1 MFFVELKLNA
11 MYKLHLDREL
21 AKDIFGNASK
31 ETLDWVV
38 NAIANIV
45 VADGIIE
52 KHEFVALQEAIG
64 LLENKEEIHALMDRV
79 KKKEIIEIKTISI
92 NDELAIKVFFYLAA
106 IAVIDGELKKSEA
119 AMLKKCGLCM
129 GLDDELI
136 RAVIQW
142 TLKQMEINRKLKEDL
157 TKSNNFRSRIIDSII

>member
-1 MFFVELKLNA
+1 

-21 AKDIFGNASK
+21 AKDVFINSSK

-45 VADGIIE
+45 VADGLIE

-64 LLENKEEIHALMDRV
+64 LLQDKEEIHALMDRV
-79 KKKEIIEIKTISI
+79 KKKEIIEINSI
-92 NDELAIKVFFYLAA
+92 RLNDELAIKVFFYLAA

-119 AMLKKCGLCM
+119 EMLKKCGDCM
-129 GLDDELI
+129 GLEDDLI
-136 RAVIQW
+136 KAVIQW

-157 TKSNNFRSRIIDSII
+157 NKSNNFRSRIIESIL

>member
-1 MFFVELKLNA
+1 

-21 AKDIFGNASK
+21 AKDVFINSSK

-64 LLENKEEIHALMDRV
+64 LLQDKEEIHALMDRV
-79 KKKEIIEIKTISI
+79 KKKEMIEIKTLRI
-92 NDELAIKVFFYLAA
+92 NDESAIKVFFYLAA

-129 GLDDELI
+129 GLDDDLI
-136 RAVIQW
+136 KSVTQW

-157 TKSNNFRSRIIDSII
+157 KSSNSFRSRIIDSIL

>member
-1 MFFVELKLNA
+1 
-11 MYKLHLDREL
+11 MYKLNLDREL
-21 AKDIFGNASK
+21 AKDVFINSSK

-52 KHEFVALQEAIG
+52 KHEFIALQEAIG
-64 LLENKEEIHALMDRV
+64 LLQDKEEIHALMDRV
-79 KKKEIIEIKTISI
+79 KKKEIIEIKSIRI

-119 AMLKKCGLCM
+119 EMLKKCGLCM
-129 GLDDELI
+129 GLDDDLI
-136 RAVIQW
+136 KAVIQW

-157 TKSNNFRSRIIDSII
+157 NKSNNFRSRIIDSIL

>member
-1 MFFVELKLNA
+1 

-21 AKDIFGNASK
+21 AKEVFGNASK
-31 ETLDWVV
+31 EILDWVV

-79 KKKEIIEIKTISI
+79 KKKEIIEIKTIRI
-92 NDELAIKVFFYLAA
+92 IDELAIKVFFYLAA

-119 AMLKKCGLCM
+119 EMLKKCGLCM
-129 GLDDELI
+129 GLDDDLI
-136 RAVIQW
+136 KAVIQW
-142 TLKQMEINRKLKEDL
+142 TLKQMEINRKLKDDL
-157 TKSNNFRSRIIDSII
+157 TKSNNFRSRIIDSIL

>member
-1 MFFVELKLNA
+1 

-21 AKDIFGNASK
+21 AKDVFVNSSK

-64 LLENKEEIHALMDRV
+64 LLQDKEEIHALMDRV
-79 KKKEIIEIKTISI
+79 KKKEKIEIKSIRI

-119 AMLKKCGLCM
+119 EMLKKCGLCM
-129 GLDDELI
+129 GLDDDLI
-136 RAVIQW
+136 KAVIQW

-157 TKSNNFRSRIIDSII
+157 KNSNNFRSRMIDSIL

>member
-1 MFFVELKLNA
+1 

-21 AKDIFGNASK
+21 AKDVFINSSK

-64 LLENKEEIHALMDRV
+64 LLQDKEEIHALMDRV
-79 KKKEIIEIKTISI
+79 KKKEMIEINSIRI

-119 AMLKKCGLCM
+119 EMLKKCGLCM
-129 GLDDELI
+129 GLDDDLI
-136 RAVIQW
+136 KAVIQW

-157 TKSNNFRSRIIDSII
+157 QSSNNFRSRIIDSIL

>member
-1 MFFVELKLNA
+1 

-21 AKDIFGNASK
+21 AKDVFINSSK
-31 ETLDWVV
+31 ETVDWVV

-64 LLENKEEIHALMDRV
+64 LLQDKEEIHAMMDRV
-79 KKKEIIEIKTISI
+79 KKKEIIEIKSIRI

-119 AMLKKCGLCM
+119 EMLKKCGLCM
-129 GLDDELI
+129 GLDDDLI
-136 RAVIQW
+136 KAVIQW
-142 TLKQMEINRKLKEDL
+142 TLKQMEINRKLKDDL
-157 TKSNNFRSRIIDSII
+157 NKSNNFRSRIIESIL

>member
-1 MFFVELKLNA
+1 
-11 MYKLHLDREL
+11 MYKLNLDREL
-21 AKDIFGNASK
+21 AKDVFINSSK

-64 LLENKEEIHALMDRV
+64 LLQDKEEIHALMDRV
-79 KKKEIIEIKTISI
+79 KKKEIIEIKSIRI

-119 AMLKKCGLCM
+119 EMLKKCGLCM
-129 GLDDELI
+129 GLDDDLI
-136 RAVIQW
+136 KAVIQW
-142 TLKQMEINRKLKEDL
+142 TLKQMEINRKLKDDL
-157 TKSNNFRSRIIDSII
+157 NKSNNFRSRIIDSIL

>member
-1 MFFVELKLNA
+1 

-21 AKDIFGNASK
+21 AKDVFINSSK

-52 KHEFVALQEAIG
+52 KHVCLARQEAIG
-64 LLENKEEIHALMDRV
+64 LLQDKEEIHALMDRV
-79 KKKEIIEIKTISI
+79 KKKEIIEIKSI
-92 NDELAIKVFFYLAA
+92 RIIDELAIKVFFYLAA

-119 AMLKKCGLCM
+119 EMLKKCGLCM
-129 GLDDELI
+129 GLDDDLI
-136 RAVIQW
+136 KAVIQW
-142 TLKQMEINRKLKEDL
+142 TLKQMEINRQLKEDL
-157 TKSNNFRSRIIDSII
+157 NKSNNFRSRIIESIL

>member
-1 MFFVELKLNA
+1 

-31 ETLDWVV
+31 EILDWVV

-64 LLENKEEIHALMDRV
+64 LLENKEEINALMDRV
-79 KKKEIIEIKTISI
+79 KKKEIIEIKTIRI
-92 NDELAIKVFFYLAA
+92 IDELAIKVFFYLAA

-119 AMLKKCGLCM
+119 EMLKKCGLCM
-129 GLDDELI
+129 GLDDDLI

-142 TLKQMEINRKLKEDL
+142 TLKQMEINRKLKDDL
-157 TKSNNFRSRIIDSII
+157 TKSNNFRSRIIDSIL

>member
-1 MFFVELKLNA
+1 

-21 AKDIFGNASK
+21 AKDLFGNASK

-64 LLENKEEIHALMDRV
+64 LLESKDEIHALMDRV
-79 KKKEIIEIKTISI
+79 KKKEIIEIKSI
-92 NDELAIKVFFYLAA
+92 LIKDELAIKVFFYLAA

-119 AMLKKCGLCM
+119 EMLKKCGHCM
-129 GLDDELI
+129 GLEDDLI
-136 RAVIQW
+136 KAVTKW
-142 TLKQMEINRKLKEDL
+142 TFKQMEINRKLKEDL
-157 TKSNNFRSRIIDSII
+157 KGSNKIRSLIIESIL

>member
-1 MFFVELKLNA
+1 

-21 AKDIFGNASK
+21 AKDVFTNSSK

-64 LLENKEEIHALMDRV
+64 LLQDKEEIHALMDRV
-79 KKKEIIEIKTISI
+79 KKKEIIEIKSISI

-119 AMLKKCGLCM
+119 EMLKNCGLCM
-129 GLDDELI
+129 GLDDDLI
-136 RAVIQW
+136 KAVIQW
-142 TLKQMEINRKLKEDL
+142 TLNQMEINRKLKDDL
-157 TKSNNFRSRIIDSII
+157 NKSNSFRSRIIESIL

>member
-1 MFFVELKLNA
+1 

-31 ETLDWVV
+31 EILDWVV

-79 KKKEIIEIKTISI
+79 KKKEIIEIKTIRI
-92 NDELAIKVFFYLAA
+92 IDELAIKVFFYLAA

-119 AMLKKCGLCM
+119 EMLKKCGLCM
-129 GLDDELI
+129 GLDDDLI
-136 RAVIQW
+136 KAVIQW

-157 TKSNNFRSRIIDSII
+157 TKSNNFRSRIIDSIL

>member
-1 MFFVELKLNA
+1 

-21 AKDIFGNASK
+21 AKDVFINSSK

-64 LLENKEEIHALMDRV
+64 ILQDKEEIHAMMDRV
-79 KKKEIIEIKTISI
+79 KKKEIIEIKSIRI

-119 AMLKKCGLCM
+119 EMLKKCGLCM
-129 GLDDELI
+129 GLDDDLVK
-136 RAVIQW
+136 AVIQW

-157 TKSNNFRSRIIDSII
+157 NKSNSFRSRIIESIL

>member
-1 MFFVELKLNA
+1 

-21 AKDIFGNASK
+21 AKDVFINYSK

-64 LLENKEEIHALMDRV
+64 LLQDKEEIHALMERV
-79 KKKEIIEIKTISI
+79 KKKEIIEIKSIRI

-129 GLDDELI
+129 GLDDDLI
-136 RAVIQW
+136 KAVIQW

-157 TKSNNFRSRIIDSII
+157 NKSNNFRSRIIDSIL

>member
-1 MFFVELKLNA
+1 

-31 ETLDWVV
+31 EILDWVV

-79 KKKEIIEIKTISI
+79 KKKEIIEIKTIRI
-92 NDELAIKVFFYLAA
+92 IDELAIKVFFYLAA

-119 AMLKKCGLCM
+119 EMLKKCGLCM
-129 GLDDELI
+129 GLDDDLI
-136 RAVIQW
+136 KAVIQW

-157 TKSNNFRSRIIDSII
+157 KKSNNFRSRIIDSII

>member
-1 MFFVELKLNA
+1 

-21 AKDIFGNASK
+21 AKDVFINSSK
-31 ETLDWVV
+31 ETIDWVV

-64 LLENKEEIHALMDRV
+64 LLQDKEEIHALMERV
-79 KKKEIIEIKTISI
+79 KKKEIIEIKSI
-92 NDELAIKVFFYLAA
+92 RIIDELAIKVFFYLAA

-119 AMLKKCGLCM
+119 EMLKKCGLCM
-129 GLDDELI
+129 GLDDDLI
-136 RAVIQW
+136 KAVIQW

-157 TKSNNFRSRIIDSII
+157 KNSNNFRSRIIDSIL

>member
-1 MFFVELKLNA
+1 
-11 MYKLHLDREL
+11 MYKLNLDREL
-21 AKDIFGNASK
+21 AKDVFINSSK

-64 LLENKEEIHALMDRV
+64 LLQDKEEIHALMDRV
-79 KKKEIIEIKTISI
+79 KKKEKIEIKSIRI

-119 AMLKKCGLCM
+119 EMLKKCGLSM
-129 GLDDELI
+129 GLDDDLI
-136 RAVIQW
+136 KAVIQW

-157 TKSNNFRSRIIDSII
+157 KNSNNFRSRIIDSIL

>member
-1 MFFVELKLNA
+1 

-31 ETLDWVV
+31 EILDWVV

-79 KKKEIIEIKTISI
+79 KKKEIIEIKTIRI
-92 NDELAIKVFFYLAA
+92 IDELAIKVFFYLAA

-119 AMLKKCGLCM
+119 EMLKKCGLCM
-129 GLDDELI
+129 GLDDDLI
-136 RAVIQW
+136 KAVIQW

-157 TKSNNFRSRIIDSII
+157 SKSNNFRSRIIDSII

>member
-1 MFFVELKLNA
+1 

-21 AKDIFGNASK
+21 AKDIFGSASK
-31 ETLDWVV
+31 EILDWVV

-64 LLENKEEIHALMDRV
+64 LLENKEEINALMDRV
-79 KKKEIIEIKTISI
+79 KKKEIIEIKTIRI
-92 NDELAIKVFFYLAA
+92 IDDLAIKVFFYLAA

-119 AMLKKCGLCM
+119 EMLKKCGLCM
-129 GLDDELI
+129 GLDDDLI
-136 RAVIQW
+136 KAVIQW

-157 TKSNNFRSRIIDSII
+157 TKSNNFRSRIIDSIL

>member
-1 MFFVELKLNA
+1 

-21 AKDIFGNASK
+21 AKEVFGNASK
-31 ETLDWVV
+31 EILDWVV

-79 KKKEIIEIKTISI
+79 KKKEIIEINSIRI

-119 AMLKKCGLCM
+119 EMLKKCGLCM
-129 GLDDELI
+129 GLDDDLI
-136 RAVIQW
+136 KAVIQW

-157 TKSNNFRSRIIDSII
+157 TKSNNFRSRIIDSIL

>member
-1 MFFVELKLNA
+1 

-21 AKDIFGNASK
+21 AKDVFINSSK

-64 LLENKEEIHALMDRV
+64 LLQDKEEIHALMDRV
-79 KKKEIIEIKTISI
+79 KKKEIIEIKSIRI

-129 GLDDELI
+129 GLDDDLI

-142 TLKQMEINRKLKEDL
+142 TLKQMEINRKLKDDL
-157 TKSNNFRSRIIDSII
+157 TKSNNFRSRIIDSIL

>member
-1 MFFVELKLNA
+1 
-11 MYKLHLDREL
+11 MYKLNLDREL
-21 AKDIFGNASK
+21 AKDVFINSSK

-64 LLENKEEIHALMDRV
+64 LLQDKEEIHALMDRV
-79 KKKEIIEIKTISI
+79 KKKEIIEIKSIRI

-119 AMLKKCGLCM
+119 VMLKKCGLCM
-129 GLDDELI
+129 GLDDDLI
-136 RAVIQW
+136 KAVIQW

-157 TKSNNFRSRIIDSII
+157 KNSNNFRSRIIDSIL

>member
-1 MFFVELKLNA
+1 

-21 AKDIFGNASK
+21 AKDVFINSSK

-64 LLENKEEIHALMDRV
+64 LLQDKDEIHALMDRV
-79 KKKEIIEIKTISI
+79 KKKEIIEINSI
-92 NDELAIKVFFYLAA
+92 RVNDELAIKIFFYLAA

-119 AMLKKCGLCM
+119 EMLKKCGLCM
-129 GLDDELI
+129 GLDDDLI
-136 RAVIQW
+136 KAVIQW

-157 TKSNNFRSRIIDSII
+157 NKSNNFRSRIIESIL

>member
-1 MFFVELKLNA
+1 

-31 ETLDWVV
+31 EILDWVV

-79 KKKEIIEIKTISI
+79 KKKEIIEIKTIRI
-92 NDELAIKVFFYLAA
+92 IDELAIKVFFYLAA

-129 GLDDELI
+129 GLDDDLI
-136 RAVIQW
+136 KAVIQW
-142 TLKQMEINRKLKEDL
+142 TIKQMEINRKLKDDL
-157 TKSNNFRSRIIDSII
+157 SKSNNFRSRIIDSIL

>member
-1 MFFVELKLNA
+1 

-21 AKDIFGNASK
+21 SKDVFISSSK
-31 ETLDWVV
+31 ETIEWVV

-45 VADGIIE
+45 VADGVIE

-64 LLENKEEIHALMDRV
+64 LLKDKEEIHALMDRV
-79 KKKEIIEIKTISI
+79 KKKEIIEIKSIGI

-119 AMLKKCGLCM
+119 EMLKKCGHCM
-129 GLDDELI
+129 GLEDGLI
-136 RAVIQW
+136 NAVTKW
-142 TLKQMEINRKLKEDL
+142 TFKQMEINRKLKDDL
-157 TKSNNFRSRIIDSII
+157 KNSNNFRSRIIDSLL

>member
-1 MFFVELKLNA
+1 

-21 AKDIFGNASK
+21 AKDVFINSSK

-64 LLENKEEIHALMDRV
+64 LLQDKEEIHALMDRV
-79 KKKEIIEIKTISI
+79 KKKEIIEIKTIRI
-92 NDELAIKVFFYLAA
+92 IDELAIKVFFYLAA

-129 GLDDELI
+129 GLDDDLI
-136 RAVIQW
+136 KAVIQW

-157 TKSNNFRSRIIDSII
+157 TKSNNFRSRIIDSIL

>member
-1 MFFVELKLNA
+1 

-21 AKDIFGNASK
+21 AKDVFINSSK

-64 LLENKEEIHALMDRV
+64 LLQDKEEIHALMDRV
-79 KKKEIIEIKTISI
+79 KKKEKIEIKSIRI

-119 AMLKKCGLCM
+119 EMLKKCGLCM
-129 GLDDELI
+129 GLDDDLI
-136 RAVIQW
+136 KAVIQW

-157 TKSNNFRSRIIDSII
+157 KNSNNFRSRIIDSIL

>member
-1 MFFVELKLNA
+1 
-11 MYKLHLDREL
+11 MYKLNLDREL
-21 AKDIFGNASK
+21 AKDVFINSSK

-64 LLENKEEIHALMDRV
+64 LLQDKEEIHALMDRV
-79 KKKEIIEIKTISI
+79 KKKEIIEIKTIRI
-92 NDELAIKVFFYLAA
+92 IDELAIKVFFYLAA

-119 AMLKKCGLCM
+119 EMLKKCGLCM
-129 GLDDELI
+129 GLDDDLI
-136 RAVIQW
+136 KAVIQW

-157 TKSNNFRSRIIDSII
+157 NKSNNFRSRIIESIL

>member
-1 MFFVELKLNA
+1 

-21 AKDIFGNASK
+21 AKDVFINSSK

-64 LLENKEEIHALMDRV
+64 LLQDKEEINALMDRV
-79 KKKEIIEIKTISI
+79 KKKEKIEIKSIRI

-119 AMLKKCGLCM
+119 EMLKKCGLCM
-129 GLDDELI
+129 GLDDDLI
-136 RAVIQW
+136 KAVIQW

-157 TKSNNFRSRIIDSII
+157 NKSNSFRSRIIDSIL

>member
-1 MFFVELKLNA
+1 
-11 MYKLHLDREL
+11 MYKLHLDQEL
-21 AKDIFGNASK
+21 AKDVFINSSK
-31 ETLDWVV
+31 ETLNWVV

-64 LLENKEEIHALMDRV
+64 LLQDKEEIHALMDRV
-79 KKKEIIEIKTISI
+79 KKKEIIEIKTIRI
-92 NDELAIKVFFYLAA
+92 IDELAIKVFFYLAA

-119 AMLKKCGLCM
+119 EMLKKCGLCM
-129 GLDDELI
+129 GLDDDLI
-136 RAVIQW
+136 KAVIQW

-157 TKSNNFRSRIIDSII
+157 TKSNNFRSRIIDSIL

>member
-1 MFFVELKLNA
+1 

-21 AKDIFGNASK
+21 AKDVFINSSK

-64 LLENKEEIHALMDRV
+64 LLQDKEEIHALMDRV
-79 KKKEIIEIKTISI
+79 KKKEIIEIKSIRI

-119 AMLKKCGLCM
+119 EMLKKCGLCI
-129 GLDDELI
+129 GLDDDLI
-136 RAVIQW
+136 KAVIQW

-157 TKSNNFRSRIIDSII
+157 SKSNNFRSRIIDSIL

>member
-1 MFFVELKLNA
+1 
-11 MYKLHLDREL
+11 MYKLNLDREL
-21 AKDIFGNASK
+21 AKDVFVNSSK

-79 KKKEIIEIKTISI
+79 KKKEIIDIKSISI

-119 AMLKKCGLCM
+119 EMLKKCGLCM
-129 GLDDELI
+129 GLDDDLI
-136 RAVIQW
+136 KALIQW

-157 TKSNNFRSRIIDSII
+157 KNSNNFRSRIIDSIL

>member
-1 MFFVELKLNA
+1 

-21 AKDIFGNASK
+21 AKDVFINSSK

-64 LLENKEEIHALMDRV
+64 LLQDKEEIHALMERV
-79 KKKEIIEIKTISI
+79 KKKEIIEIKSIRIS
-92 NDELAIKVFFYLAA
+92 DELAIKVFFYLAA

-119 AMLKKCGLCM
+119 EMLKKCGHSM
-129 GLDDELI
+129 GLEDDLI
-136 RAVIQW
+136 KAVIQW

-157 TKSNNFRSRIIDSII
+157 SKSNNFRSRIIDSIL

>member
-1 MFFVELKLNA
+1 

-21 AKDIFGNASK
+21 AKDVFINSSK

-64 LLENKEEIHALMDRV
+64 LLQDKEEIHALMDRV
-79 KKKEIIEIKTISI
+79 KKKEIIEIKSISI

-129 GLDDELI
+129 GLDDDLI
-136 RAVIQW
+136 KAVIQW

-157 TKSNNFRSRIIDSII
+157 KSSNNFRSRIIDSIL